1 MTPAEEIAHLRE
13 QERNRWHEVQLYQE
27 RNRELQAEVE
37 RLRIVEAAID
47 RLTRAV
53 LTFSLMHAA
62 LMPSTQLN
70 VTGDAMTQLAALD
83 AKEKP

>member
-53 LTFSLMHAA
+53 LLIAETRSEHLGGSMQNMLDSMF
-62 LMPSTQLN
+62 
-70 VTGDAMTQLAALD
+70 AALD